1 MTKRQILELIEYLSW
16 GFSGWGA
23 VAALISGDLS
33 YAVIPLIFTVG
44 FNLLSQQQY
53 KRLYLRHER
62 EIEDLGRRI
71 GGGGNNLAEE
81 YARQIEQLSLTQQ
94 QAFNAIN
101 QRLAQLDVRS
111 HSDSAGVSQQLSAS
125 LTTGGVDGQANNQT
139 LNQRLAQL
147 DSFTQQLAQVRQI
160 QKQNLAEVDRK
171 IEEIKYSLQTHKT
184 QLLSSINEAEI
195 KQELAAIQEQFA
207 ALKSQFKQSGNNQ
220 RFSQLD
226 GLNQQVVA
234 LKQQVDDVRK
244 AQQQNISSFSQRLSQ
259 IDVLQQQLAEIKVDI
274 QAWRNDQEQDM
285 EALNQKVF
293 QQVMTTNKSNSQIPA
308 NITQRLGQLDN
319 LVQVVRS
326 QQQQFDELKTTQ
338 QQSLHMLNQKLF
350 QLDELVR
357 GRLIASN
364 SHPHFSNGDK
374 NILSDLQQQIQ
385 TTQVNFEELRQAQ
398 QKSFDVI
405 NQRLAQLD
413 ALVRQFD
420 ARTKSG
426 SIAGGDVNSL
436 NKAQQQ
442 TVQTLNTLN
451 SRISRVDATTQQ
463 LSNITKQEIGELR
476 QAIAELR
483 SQVEQLFAAPS
494 PPTTNRRQPLP
505 GTPSTPPTGDF
516 PPGTVIIPPVPIPTS
531 PPAIIPSTPN
541 LSISSQTVLR
551 GHQGRVL
558 SVGFSP
564 DGTKLASVG
573 VGNQI
578 HVWHLDRDE
587 HHVFTDNG
595 KTSTN
600 DSINSIAF
608 SPDGTMVVTGGDD
621 RLVKLWD
628 VSTGEL
634 IRTIVGHDSK
644 VYSVAFHPNGNML
657 ASCSRDRTVKLW
669 STTTG
674 RELETLRGHS
684 DDVIAIAFSPR
695 GEIIASGAG
704 GYDQSIKIWHLEQHK
719 FLTIAK
725 HTDNV
730 CALACS
736 PDGKSFASGSWD
748 TTIKLWFLDSGKEIM
763 SLSGH
768 TDHVYAVAFSPDGR
782 VVASGSRDK
791 TVKLWSLDTGTEIR
805 TFTVHDDDVN
815 TVAFSPNGRYLA
827 TGSSDHLIT
836 IIPLSEILASGGGG
850 RRTQLPMRI
859 RSND

>member
-33 YAVIPLIFTVG
+33 YAVIPLMFTVG

-53 KRLYLRHER
+53 KRLHLRHER
-62 EIEDLGRRI
+62 EIEDLSRRI
-71 GGGGNNLAEE
+71 NSGGDNWGEE

-94 QAFNAIN
+94 QTFNAIN

-111 HSDSAGVSQQLSAS
+111 QQLSAS
-125 LTTGGVDGQANNQT
+125 LSSGGTDGQTQASNQT
-139 LNQRLAQL
+139 LNQRLAQV
-147 DSFTQQLAQVRQI
+147 DSLAQQLAQVRQV
-160 QKQNLAEVDRK
+160 QQQNLVEVERK
-171 IEEIKYSLQTHKT
+171 IDEIKRFLQTYQT
-184 QLLSSINEAEI
+184 QLPGSSNEAAI
-195 KQELAAIQEQFA
+195 KQELATIQEQFA
-207 ALKSQFKQSGNNQ
+207 ALQNQLKQSGSNQ

-259 IDVLQQQLAEIKVDI
+259 VDVLQQQLAQIQGDI
-274 QAWRNDQEQDM
+274 QAWRDDQERGM
-285 EALNQKVF
+285 EALNHKLS

-308 NITQRLGQLDN
+308 NIAQRLGQLDN
-319 LVQVVRS
+319 LAQVVRS
-326 QQQQFDELKTTQ
+326 QQQQFEEFQTTQ

-357 GRLIASN
+357 GRLINSN
-364 SHPHFSNGDK
+364 SQHNSRNGD
-374 NILSDLQQQIQ
+374 NSILSDLQQQMQ

-420 ARTKSG
+420 ARTKPG
-426 SIAGGDVNSL
+426 SIASEDVTSL

-451 SRISRVDATTQQ
+451 SRISQVDATTQK
-463 LSNITKQEIGELR
+463 LGDMTRQEIGELR
-476 QAIAELR
+476 QAIAELKL
-483 SQVEQLFAAPS
+483 QVEQLFAASSS
-494 PPTTNRRQPLP
+494 PGTNRRQPLP
-505 GTPSTPPTGDF
+505 GTSPTNDV
-516 PPGTVIIPPVPIPTS
+516 PEGTVIIPPVPTPTS
-531 PPAIIPSTPN
+531 PPAIIPPTPN
-541 LSISSQTVLR
+541 PVSISSPKVLR
-551 GHQGRVL
+551 GHDDRVL
-558 SVGFSP
+558 SLGFSP

-578 HVWHLDRDE
+578 HIWYLDRDE
-587 HHVFTDNG
+587 HRVFSDDG

-634 IRTIVGHDSK
+634 IRTIRGHDSK
-644 VYSVAFHPNGNML
+644 VYSVAFHPDGDML

-669 STTTG
+669 STATG
-674 RELETLRGHS
+674 RELETLRGHT

-768 TDHVYAVAFSPDGR
+768 TDHVYAIAFSPDGR

-836 IIPLSEILASGGGG
+836 IIPLSEILGSGGGG